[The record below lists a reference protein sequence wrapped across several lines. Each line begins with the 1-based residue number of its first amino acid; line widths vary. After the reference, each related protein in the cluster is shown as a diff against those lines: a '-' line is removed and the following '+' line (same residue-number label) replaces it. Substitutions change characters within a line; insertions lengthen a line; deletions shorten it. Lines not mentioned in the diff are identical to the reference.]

1 MAKVNKDDGNA
12 LYLDG
17 GGSYTFVK
25 THPANTLNG
34 LILSHIFYFIA
45 YLNLSGLPCGLDA
58 KESACSAGYLG
69 FIPGSRRSPGEG
81 NGYPFQYSCLANSMD
96 RGARRATVYGLR
108 RIRRD

>member
-58 KESACSAGYLG
+58 KESACSAGDLG
-69 FIPGSRRSPGEG
+69 LIPGLGRSPGIRHG
-81 NGYPFQYSCLANSMD
+81 NPLQYSCLKNPMD
-96 RGARRATVYGLR
+96 PDLEGHSPCGHKS
-108 RIRRD
+108 